1 MNTVKISQNK
11 KGMKSFQRS
20 GKRFAWLMISVAV
33 VHFAVFWIYI
43 NFDQF
48 RMAFSYRTVSGAEIL
63 TLDNFRRIFR
73 EFGQTDSVIVYSL
86 VNTLKYWLMSVG
98 KLILTVFVAYFL
110 WKKIPF
116 SKTFLFV
123 FFLPS
128 ILPPVMMVTLFKNM
142 ISTVGPIAALCKNL
156 FGVEIPPL
164 LMHYTTATDT
174 IIFYTF
180 WAGLGINMLILLGA
194 FGRIPDSVIDA
205 GKIDGCGWLREIW
218 SITVPL
224 IWETV
229 QVMLLLNISSLFIA
243 SGPILLFT
251 NGNEYTKT
259 YTISFWMYVEVQKG
273 NFYYPAA
280 VGLFFT
286 LLALPPVFISRFVL
300 SKLNRGVA
308 Y

>member
-1 MNTVKISQNK
+1 MRASDK
-11 KGMKSFQRS
+11 KKSIQSFERS
-20 GKRFAWLMISVAV
+20 GKIFAYLMISVAV
-33 VHFAVFWIYI
+33 LHFAVFWIYI

-48 RMAFSYRTVSGAEIL
+48 LMAFSYRTVGGEERL
-63 TLDNFRRIFR
+63 TLDNFHRIF
-73 EFGQTDSVIVYSL
+73 EELGQADSVLVYSV
-86 VNTLKYWLMSVG
+86 VNTLKYWVMSAV
-98 KLILTVFVAYFL
+98 KLILTVFVAYFI
-110 WKKIPF
+110 WKKIPL
-116 SKTFLFV
+116 SRTYLFI

-128 ILPPVMMVTLFKNM
+128 ILPPVMLVTLFKNM
-142 ISTVGPIAALCKNL
+142 ISTVGPLAAVLKNL
-156 FGVEIPPL
+156 FGTEIPPL
-164 LMHYTTATDT
+164 LMHYTTATNT

-194 FGRIPDSVIDA
+194 FGRIPESIIDA
-205 GKIDGCGWLREIW
+205 GKIDGCGWLRELW

-251 NGNEYTKT
+251 NGNEYTRT
-259 YTISFWMYVEVQKG
+259 YTISFWMYIEVQKG

-286 LLALPPVFISRFVL
+286 VLALPLVFISRFIL
-300 SKLNRGVA
+300 AKLNKGVT

>member
-1 MNTVKISQNK
+1 MRASDK
-11 KGMKSFQRS
+11 KKSIQSFERS
-20 GKRFAWLMISVAV
+20 GKIFAYLMISVAV
-33 VHFAVFWIYI
+33 LHFAVFWIYI
-43 NFDQF
+43 NLDQF
-48 RMAFSYRTVSGAEIL
+48 LMAFSYRTVGGEERL
-63 TLDNFRRIFR
+63 TLDNFRRIF
-73 EFGQTDSVIVYSL
+73 EELGQADSVLVYSV
-86 VNTLKYWLMSVG
+86 VNTLKYWVMSAV
-98 KLILTVFVAYFL
+98 KLILTVFVAYFI
-110 WKKIPF
+110 WKKIPL
-116 SKTFLFV
+116 SRTYLFI

-128 ILPPVMMVTLFKNM
+128 ILPPVMLVTLFKNM
-142 ISTVGPIAALCKNL
+142 ISTVGPLAAVLKNL
-156 FGVEIPPL
+156 FGTEIPPL
-164 LMHYTTATDT
+164 LMHYTTATNT

-194 FGRIPDSVIDA
+194 FGRIPESIIDA
-205 GKIDGCGWLREIW
+205 GKIDGCGWLRELW

-251 NGNEYTKT
+251 NGNEYTRT
-259 YTISFWMYVEVQKG
+259 YTISFWMYIEVQKG

-286 LLALPPVFISRFVL
+286 VLALPLVFISRFIL
-300 SKLNRGVA
+300 AKLNKGVT

>member
-1 MNTVKISQNK
+1 MSASDK
-11 KGMKSFQRS
+11 KKSIQSFERS
-20 GKRFAWLMISVAV
+20 GKIFAYLMISVAV
-33 VHFAVFWIYI
+33 LHFAVFWIYI

-48 RMAFSYRTVSGAEIL
+48 LMAFSYRTVGGEERL
-63 TLDNFRRIFR
+63 TLDNFRRIF
-73 EFGQTDSVIVYSL
+73 EDLGQADSVLVYSV
-86 VNTLKYWLMSVG
+86 VNTLKYWVMSAV
-98 KLILTVFVAYFL
+98 KLILTVFVAYFI
-110 WKKIPF
+110 WKKIPL
-116 SKTFLFV
+116 SRTYLFI

-128 ILPPVMMVTLFKNM
+128 ILPPVMLVTLFKNM
-142 ISTVGPIAALCKNL
+142 ISTVGPLAAVLKNL
-156 FGVEIPPL
+156 FGTEIPPL
-164 LMHYTTATDT
+164 LMHYTTATNT

-194 FGRIPDSVIDA
+194 FGRIPESIIDA
-205 GKIDGCGWLREIW
+205 GKIDGCGWLRELW

-229 QVMLLLNISSLFIA
+229 QVMLLFNISSLFIA

-251 NGNEYTKT
+251 NGNEYTRT
-259 YTISFWMYVEVQKG
+259 YTISFWMYIEVQKG

-286 LLALPPVFISRFVL
+286 VLALPLVFISRFIL
-300 SKLNRGVA
+300 AKLNKGVT

>member
-1 MNTVKISQNK
+1 MRASDK
-11 KGMKSFQRS
+11 KKSIQSFERS
-20 GKRFAWLMISVAV
+20 GKIFAYLMISVAV
-33 VHFAVFWIYI
+33 LHFAVFWIYI

-48 RMAFSYRTVSGAEIL
+48 LMAFSYRTVGGEERL
-63 TLDNFRRIFR
+63 TLDNFRRIF
-73 EFGQTDSVIVYSL
+73 EELGQADSVLVYSV
-86 VNTLKYWLMSVG
+86 VNTLKYWVMSAV
-98 KLILTVFVAYFL
+98 KLILTVFVAYFI
-110 WKKIPF
+110 WKKIPL
-116 SKTFLFV
+116 SRTYLFI

-128 ILPPVMMVTLFKNM
+128 ILPPVMLVTLFKNM
-142 ISTVGPIAALCKNL
+142 ISTVGPLAAVLKNL
-156 FGVEIPPL
+156 FGTEIPPL
-164 LMHYTTATDT
+164 LMHYTTATNT

-194 FGRIPDSVIDA
+194 FGRIPESIIDA
-205 GKIDGCGWLREIW
+205 GKIDGCGWLRELW

-251 NGNEYTKT
+251 NGNEYTRT
-259 YTISFWMYVEVQKG
+259 YTISFWMYIEVQKG

-286 LLALPPVFISRFVL
+286 VLALPLVFISRFIL
-300 SKLNRGVA
+300 AKLNKGVT

>member
-1 MNTVKISQNK
+1 MRASDK
-11 KGMKSFQRS
+11 KKSIQSFERS
-20 GKRFAWLMISVAV
+20 GKIFAHLMISVAV
-33 VHFAVFWIYI
+33 LHFAVFWIYI

-48 RMAFSYRTVSGAEIL
+48 LMAFSYRTVGGEERL
-63 TLDNFRRIFR
+63 TLDNFRRIF
-73 EFGQTDSVIVYSL
+73 EELGQADSVLVYSV
-86 VNTLKYWLMSVG
+86 VNTLKYWVMSAV
-98 KLILTVFVAYFL
+98 KLILTVFVAYFI
-110 WKKIPF
+110 WKKIPL
-116 SKTFLFV
+116 SRTYLFI

-128 ILPPVMMVTLFKNM
+128 ILPPVMLVTLFKNM
-142 ISTVGPIAALCKNL
+142 ISTVGPLAAVLKNL
-156 FGVEIPPL
+156 FGTEIPPL
-164 LMHYTTATDT
+164 LMHYTTATNT

-194 FGRIPDSVIDA
+194 FGRIPESIIDA
-205 GKIDGCGWLREIW
+205 GKIDGCGWLRELW

-251 NGNEYTKT
+251 NGNEYTRT
-259 YTISFWMYVEVQKG
+259 YTISFWMYIEVQKG

-286 LLALPPVFISRFVL
+286 VLALPLVFISRFIL
-300 SKLNRGVA
+300 AKLNKGVT